1 MWQDINEKIH
11 YFMIYLTLHIPR
23 SQILWSTETMPL
35 EFLTKKG
42 WKRENTVISEIPL
55 LSKNY

>member
-1 MWQDINEKIH
+1 
-11 YFMIYLTLHIPR
+11 MIYLTLHIPR

-42 WKRENTVISEIPL
+42 WKRENAVISEIPL